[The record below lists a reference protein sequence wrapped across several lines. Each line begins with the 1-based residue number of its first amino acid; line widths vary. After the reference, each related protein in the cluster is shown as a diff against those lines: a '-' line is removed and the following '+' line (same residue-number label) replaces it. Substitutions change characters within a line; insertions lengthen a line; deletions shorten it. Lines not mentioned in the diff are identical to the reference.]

1 MIQTRKEGNVSD
13 VGPFLPATT
22 WLIIITV
29 PGVLGFNPLPILAG
43 KNGNR

>member
-1 MIQTRKEGNVSD
+1 MSD

-22 WLIIITV
+22 WLIITV